1 MRASRKLAA
10 SRVRW
15 RRVGWLLPLSLGL
28 CAGGAAA
35 LPRVLAAAREHQVRA
50 YFDPPP
56 LMPLE
61 WRRTRPGP
69 IDPDGLR
76 FGSSYVRAASR

>member
-1 MRASRKLAA
+1 MRGSWNLGA

-28 CAGGAAA
+28 CAAGAAA
-35 LPRVLAAAREHQVRA
+35 LPTLLAAAREHQVRA

-56 LMPLE
+56 LTPPE
-61 WRRTRPGP
+61 WRRTGPEP
-69 IDPDGLR
+69 IDVDGLL
-76 FGSSYVRAASR
+76 FGSSYLRGASR